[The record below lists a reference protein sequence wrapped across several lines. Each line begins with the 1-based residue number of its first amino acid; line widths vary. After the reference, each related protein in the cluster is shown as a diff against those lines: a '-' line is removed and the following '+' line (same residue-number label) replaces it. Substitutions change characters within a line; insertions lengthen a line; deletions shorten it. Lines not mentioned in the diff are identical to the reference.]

1 VSNLPQLDAGN
12 AISESFYFKRELKS
26 YCGPSKYLAGFLYK
40 EQFRNHTCSYPV
52 KKVSLV

>member
-1 VSNLPQLDAGN
+1 MPFQRVS
-12 AISESFYFKRELKS
+12 ISNFPGGAKKL
-26 YCGPSKYLAGFLYK
+26 CGPSKYLAGFLYK